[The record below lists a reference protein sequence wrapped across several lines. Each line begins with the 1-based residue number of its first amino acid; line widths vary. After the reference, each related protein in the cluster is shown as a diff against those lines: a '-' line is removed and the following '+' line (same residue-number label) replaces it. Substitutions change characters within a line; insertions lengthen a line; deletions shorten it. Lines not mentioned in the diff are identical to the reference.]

1 MKITIVTTMRNE
13 GPHLLEWVA
22 HHRAIGV
29 TDFLIFTNDCSDGTE
44 RLLELLP
51 CVTHVPLGNGEKPP
65 QWRALKAAWDH
76 PIVEKSDWVMCLD
89 CDEFIN
95 LNKVLD
101 DIYHLIHEVN
111 SDAIILPW
119 RLFGHADQ
127 IDASSLPS
135 TQRFTRAAPV
145 DMMYPAIGNYF
156 KTLFRRNGPFRQLGV
171 HRPKQKKSARQALPV
186 WVDGSGRSVPDTL
199 AINDE
204 KIMHWGG
211 RVARDLVQL
220 NHYSIR
226 SVAEFMIKRDRGL
239 PNHRSKEVGLTYW
252 VERNFNSVEDKSILW
267 MGEETQSVLS
277 DFYATPGLLD
287 AEEQARDWHKKRLA
301 TLLLQPDELNLYG
314 RLILAGSSTPPK
326 ADKSLELIRA
336 YQAAHGAT

>member
-29 TDFLIFTNDCSDGTE
+29 TDFLVFTNDCSDGTE
-44 RLLELLP
+44 LLLELLP
-51 CVTHVPLGNGEKPP
+51 CVTHVPLESDEKPP
-65 QWRALKAAWDH
+65 QWRALKMAWDH
-76 PIVEKSDWVMCLD
+76 PVVEESDWLMCLD

-95 LNKVLD
+95 LNNSLPD
-101 DIYHLIHEVN
+101 LPNLIHKVD

-127 IDASSLPS
+127 IDASVLPS
-135 TQRFTRAAPV
+135 TQRFTRAAPL

-171 HRPKQKKSARQALPV
+171 HRPKQKKSTRQARPV
-186 WVDGSGRSVPDTL
+186 WADGSGRRVSDAL
-199 AINDE
+199 AVNDE

-211 RVARDLVQL
+211 GIARDLVQL
-220 NHYSIR
+220 NHYSVR

-239 PNHRSKEVGLTYW
+239 PNHRLKEVGLTYW
-252 VERNFNSVEDKSILW
+252 VERNFNSVEDNSILW
-267 MGEETQSVLS
+267 MSEGTQSVLS
-277 DFYATPGLLD
+277 DFNAVPNLND
-287 AEEQARDWHKKRLA
+287 VEEQARYWHEKRLA
-301 TLLLQPDELNLYG
+301 TLLSQPDELNLYG
-314 RLILAGSSTPPK
+314 RLILAGSSTPPSS
-326 ADKSLELIRA
+326 DKSLELIRA
-336 YQAAHGAT
+336 YQAAHSPN